1 MCVSSCRHY
10 FTSSGCKL
18 TSVGSWTQHKLKRS
32 QSCWSLHH
40 FHQQFEILKAGIK
53 RNSDDVSRV
62 PAGWR
67 AELVGSD
74 FNIYT
79 IFMSVSLAAAQRRM
93 WTWQHNKQA
102 VKELLHCSASPL
114 STSLLHV
121 FHHLADTQTTMKTPG
136 CLSGSRRFCSW
147 SLKLK
152 HMMTSVFTHLKHKK
166 VKYFIRIS

>member
-79 IFMSVSLAAAQRRM
+79 IFMSVSLAAARRRM

-114 STSLLHV
+114 STSSSSRVSSSRWYTNNHEDAGLPERVQKVLLLKPEAETHDD
-121 FHHLADTQTTMKTPG
+121 FCFYSFKT
-136 CLSGSRRFCSW
+136 
-147 SLKLK
+147 
-152 HMMTSVFTHLKHKK
+152 
-166 VKYFIRIS
+166 